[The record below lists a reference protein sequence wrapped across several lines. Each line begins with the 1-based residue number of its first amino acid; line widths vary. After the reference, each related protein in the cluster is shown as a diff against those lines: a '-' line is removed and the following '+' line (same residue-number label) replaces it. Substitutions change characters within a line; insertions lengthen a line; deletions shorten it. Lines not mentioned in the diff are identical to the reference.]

1 MLESL
6 AAWVHQM
13 PWLYASVIVAA
24 MAIEGLL
31 LAWLLERVTATRPRR
46 RHSRSR

>member
-6 AAWVHQM
+6 AAWIHQM
-13 PWLYASVIVAA
+13 PWLYASVIVAT

-31 LAWLLERVTATRPRR
+31 LAWLLERVTTWPMR